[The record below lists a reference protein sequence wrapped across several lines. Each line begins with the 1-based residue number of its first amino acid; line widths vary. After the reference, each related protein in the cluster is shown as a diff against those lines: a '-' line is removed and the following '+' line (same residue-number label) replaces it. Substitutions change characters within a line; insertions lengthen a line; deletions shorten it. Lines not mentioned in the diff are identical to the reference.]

1 MITVTFCVRDDLLT
15 GFQISG
21 HSGYAEQGSDI
32 VCAAVSSAAILTAN
46 TATEI
51 LHLQADVREEDG
63 FMHFQAEPA
72 DVSAAQPLLQGFKLH
87 CKELQKVYPQNIRC
101 QTKKYSIKIRRCN
114 NNA

>member
-1 MITVTFCVRDDLLT
+1 MITVTFCVNDEMLT

-21 HSGYAEQGSDI
+21 HSGRSEAGTDI

-51 LHLQADVREEDG
+51 LHLKADVKDEDG
-63 FMHFQAEPA
+63 FMHFQAEPS
-72 DVSAAQPLLQGFKLH
+72 DVNAAQPLLEGFRLH

-114 NNA
+114 HHD

>member
-1 MITVTFCVRDDLLT
+1 MITVTFCGTKDRLT
-15 GFQISG
+15 GFQIHG
-21 HSGYAEQGSDI
+21 HSGFDEAGKDI

-51 LHLQADVREEDG
+51 LHLHAQVTDADGE
-63 FMHFQAEPA
+63 MQFQLEPA
-72 DVSAAQPLLQGFKLH
+72 DIDAAQPLLQGFLLH
-87 CKELQKVYPQNIRC
+87 CRELSKTYPQNIRC

>member
-21 HSGYAEQGSDI
+21 HSGYAEAGTDI
-32 VCAAVSSAAILTAN
+32 VCAAVSSAAILVAN
-46 TATEI
+46 TATEVM
-51 LHLQADVREEDG
+51 HLNAEVKEKDG
-63 FMHFQAEPA
+63 FLHFQTEAA
-72 DVSAAQPLLQGFKLH
+72 DAAAAQPLLQGFLLH